1 MSDKKQSDTLRQQR
15 FARQEFLRLKKMQQ
29 GELDAGPKPSEL
41 ATPLTFSEKLKNI
54 WFHDK
59 FIIII
64 LALLIVAI
72 SALCVQC
79 ATKTKYDTTVVVFT
93 YSITGDPNCEK
104 MGEYLKPYCSD
115 INGDGEVNI
124 NVVNCS
130 INYSENDPE
139 ANNDYNYTNRAKAQS
154 LIATD
159 ASALLFITDSESYK
173 YLMSLS
179 DDIPFFEGK
188 PLQFEDDFYKVCVDD
203 SGFFDTPKGLQ
214 ISYRTTKGTAIG
226 DDKNIEKYVKQAQ
239 DVINGL
245 KKAYAE

>member
-41 ATPLTFSEKLKNI
+41 AVPLTFSEKLKNI
-54 WFHDK
+54 WYHDR
-59 FIIII
+59 FVIII

-79 ATKTKYDTTVVVFT
+79 ATKTKYDATVVVFT
-93 YSITGDPNCEK
+93 YSITGDPNCQK
-104 MGEYLKPYCSD
+104 MGEYIKPFCDD
-115 INGDGEVNI
+115 INGDGEVNV

-130 INYSENDPE
+130 INYSEGNPE

-159 ASALLFITDSESYK
+159 PSALLFITDSESYK
-173 YLMSLS
+173 YLQSLS
-179 DDIPFFEGK
+179 DEIQFFVGEPIK
-188 PLQFEDDFYKVCVDD
+188 FEDDFYKVCVDE

-214 ISYRTTKGTAIG
+214 ISCRTIKGTAIENG
-226 DDKNIEKYVKQAQ
+226 KNVETHFEQAKK
-239 DVINGL
+239 ILNGL
-245 KKAYAE
+245 KDKYTK